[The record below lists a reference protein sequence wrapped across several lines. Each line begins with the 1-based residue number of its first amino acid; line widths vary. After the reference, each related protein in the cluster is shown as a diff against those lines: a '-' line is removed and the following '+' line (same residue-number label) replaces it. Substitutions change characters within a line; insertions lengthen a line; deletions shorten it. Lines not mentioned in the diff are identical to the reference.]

1 MHMVVRKYKI
11 QGNRLE
17 INTKINQGFVPL
29 ISKINGFVDYY
40 CLFPDK
46 TSLIS
51 VSVFQD
57 EKGCNESVEAAADF
71 VSENLAKYFQGKP
84 EIFSGEVFA
93 HSRGGLKETKKSA

>member
-1 MHMVVRKYKI
+1 MYMVVRKYKI
-11 QGNRLE
+11 QGNRLD
-17 INTKINQGFVPL
+17 INTKINQGFLPL
-29 ISKINGFVDYY
+29 ISKIKGFVDYY

-71 VSENLAKYFQGKP
+71 VKENMAKYFPEKP

-93 HSRGGLKETKKSA
+93 NGRAGISETRKTA